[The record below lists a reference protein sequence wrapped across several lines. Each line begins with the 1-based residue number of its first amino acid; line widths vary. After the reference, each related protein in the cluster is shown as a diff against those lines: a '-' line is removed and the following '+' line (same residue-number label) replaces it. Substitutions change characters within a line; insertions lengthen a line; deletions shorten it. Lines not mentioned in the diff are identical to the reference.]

1 MVDSLTNY
9 NYIGIS
15 APWIWDEDYASLTI
29 GRKLLES
36 KFLHKSI
43 WEQGGAYGSSAG
55 IDSEGVLFMSSYW
68 DPNLEKTYQ
77 NFFKGVQSLLNEE
90 FSDEELTGALLRHFS
105 SMDNV
110 WRKDQIGTLKFY
122 TLIEEDDYQKYR
134 ENCLNVSVEK
144 IKQTFNEIIQNKIDN
159 RDYV

>member
-9 NYIGIS
+9 NYIGIK
-15 APWIWDEDYASLTI
+15 APRIWEDNYASLTI

-36 KFLHKSI
+36 KYLHKLI
-43 WEQGGAYGSSAG
+43 REQGGAYGSSVG
-55 IDSEGVLFMSSYW
+55 LDSEGMLFMSSYR

-77 NFFKGVQSLLNEE
+77 NFFKGVQSLLSDEFSNEE
-90 FSDEELTGALLRHFS
+90 LIGAMLRHFS

-122 TLIEEDDYQKYR
+122 SLIEEDDY
-134 ENCLNVSVEK
+134 
-144 IKQTFNEIIQNKIDN
+144 
-159 RDYV
+159 